1 MRSSISRRKTDR
13 MRKEGD
19 LEKLPTLR
27 GPGKEDSPEKKI
39 GEMVKVAGKQEE
51 SGIPKATRSKF

>member
-13 MRKEGD
+13 MRKEGGH
-19 LEKLPTLR
+19 EKLPTLR
-27 GPGKEDSPEKKI
+27 GPGKEDSPEKKT

-51 SGIPKATRSKF
+51 SGISKATRSKF